1 MTAHCGTQ
9 HRDRVPSGGWV
20 CAGAAVQSVA
30 QGFAEASAGWPYA
43 VGAWETPVEAETP
56 RAEEVLAGRL
66 DSCYLGGQW
75 PGDWGG
81 SIGSEMF

>member
-1 MTAHCGTQ
+1 
-9 HRDRVPSGGWV
+9 
-20 CAGAAVQSVA
+20 VQSVA